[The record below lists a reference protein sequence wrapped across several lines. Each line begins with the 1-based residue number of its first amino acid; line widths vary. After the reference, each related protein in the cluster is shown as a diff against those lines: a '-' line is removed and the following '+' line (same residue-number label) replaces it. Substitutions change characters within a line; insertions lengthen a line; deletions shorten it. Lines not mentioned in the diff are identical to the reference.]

1 MGKAIYQ
8 LSDADILAKLRELT
22 EELSRRTQQA
32 TGCLD
37 SGQLIRGNE
46 MAKRALTIAVAGHH
60 SILFVGPHGC
70 GKTMLRRLAAD
81 LGHTASFEA
90 LPCQCGNVNNPKL
103 PCECTTKQVASYR
116 RKAWPVADMT
126 VEVPALPTREILAE
140 RTPDT
145 SREQIV
151 DTIARMYTQEF
162 SVNSPLS
169 SDCHNL
175 LKASINEL
183 GLSAREVATIREVAV
198 TIARLDGVSE
208 VRASHICEAIN
219 YRMLRI
225 A

>member
-1 MGKAIYQ
+1 MGKAIYE
-8 LSDADILAKLRELT
+8 LSDADISAKLRELT

-32 TGCLD
+32 TGGLD
-37 SGQLIRGNE
+37 SGQLIRGHE
-46 MAKRALTIAVAGHH
+46 MAKRAVTIAVAGHH

-81 LGHTASFEA
+81 LGHAVSFEA

-103 PCECTTKQVASYR
+103 PCECTAKQVASYR

-126 VEVPALPTREILAE
+126 VEVSALPAREVLAE
-140 RTPDT
+140 RTPGT
-145 SREQIV
+145 SREQIANA
-151 DTIARMYTQEF
+151 IARMYTGEF
-162 SVNSPLS
+162 SVNS

-175 LKASINEL
+175 LKATINEV
-183 GLSAREVATIREVAV
+183 GLSAREVETIREVAE

-208 VRASHICEAIN
+208 VGASHICEAIN

-225 A
+225 